1 MTQDKPSEL
10 RRFVDEHP
18 TTVVAEL
25 WRLMNE
31 APAQGRYADFDLIA
45 ETLLQVILCEDVPE
59 PVQTAARDLC
69 QAYAA
74 QAIRCAM
81 PHAVIPIKQ
90 LH

>member
-1 MTQDKPSEL
+1 MTQDQPSEISL
-10 RRFVDEHP
+10 FVAEHP

-45 ETLLQVILCEDVPE
+45 ENLLRVILCDEVPE
-59 PVQTAARDLC
+59 PVQAAARDLC

-74 QAIRCAM
+74 QALRCAM
-81 PHAVIPIKQ
+81 PNAVIPIKQ